1 MPRLRLILLLTL
13 LASRPLI
20 AQEPGPD
27 EIPSIEEIHRQL
39 LHVLLQL
46 EYLKL
51 DHFKY
56 DEATSNLAWELATDV
71 EAHRRLSGA
80 VEYDRVRELRQERI
94 ENILNAR
101 AALAADQHEQTY
113 VYTLYRDSVI
123 AGLRVHMATFD
134 VDEPSPTYNQEH
146 CEMMARVM
154 NANVQELGL
163 AIGGYWCEPG
173 YYRENGNIPMQFEA
187 EFPTVAGPR

>member
-1 MPRLRLILLLTL
+1 MPRLILLLTL
-13 LASRPLI
+13 LASGVLI
-20 AQEPGPD
+20 AQEHD
-27 EIPSIEEIHRQL
+27 SDDIPPIEEIHRQL
-39 LHVLLQL
+39 LDVLLEL

-56 DEATSNLAWELATDV
+56 DEATENLAWELATDV

-80 VEYDRVRELRQERI
+80 AEYDRVRELRQERI
-94 ENILNAR
+94 DNILSAR
-101 AALAADQHEQTY
+101 TALEADQQEQTY

-134 VDEPSPTYNQEH
+134 VDESNPTYNQEH

-173 YYRENGNIPMQFEA
+173 YYRENGNIPIQFEA
-187 EFPTVAGPR
+187 EFPTVAEPR

>member
-1 MPRLRLILLLTL
+1 MPRLILLLTL
-13 LASRPLI
+13 LTSGALI
-20 AQEPGPD
+20 AQEHDSDDISP
-27 EIPSIEEIHRQL
+27 IEEVHRQL
-39 LHVLLQL
+39 IDVLLEL

-56 DEATSNLAWELATDV
+56 DEATNNLALELATDV

-80 VEYDRVRELRQERI
+80 AEYDRVRELRRERI
-94 ENILNAR
+94 ENIFNAR
-101 AALAADQHEQTY
+101 AALETDQQEQTY

-123 AGLRVHMATFD
+123 EGLRVHVATFD

-154 NANVQELGL
+154 NANVHELGL

-173 YYRENGNIPMQFEA
+173 YYRQSGNIPIHFEA
-187 EFPTVAGPR
+187 EFPTVSGPR

>member
-1 MPRLRLILLLTL
+1 MPRLILLLTL
-13 LASRPLI
+13 LASGALI
-20 AQEPGPD
+20 AQEHD
-27 EIPSIEEIHRQL
+27 SNEIPSIEEIHRQL
-39 LHVLLQL
+39 LDVLLEL

-56 DEATSNLAWELATDV
+56 DEATNNLAWELATDV
-71 EAHRRLSGA
+71 ETHRQLSGA
-80 VEYDRVRELRQERI
+80 AEYDRVRELRQERL
-94 ENILNAR
+94 ENIFDAR
-101 AALAADQHEQTY
+101 AALETDQQEQTN

-173 YYRENGNIPMQFEA
+173 YYRENGNIPIRFEA
-187 EFPTVAGPR
+187 EFPTAAGPR